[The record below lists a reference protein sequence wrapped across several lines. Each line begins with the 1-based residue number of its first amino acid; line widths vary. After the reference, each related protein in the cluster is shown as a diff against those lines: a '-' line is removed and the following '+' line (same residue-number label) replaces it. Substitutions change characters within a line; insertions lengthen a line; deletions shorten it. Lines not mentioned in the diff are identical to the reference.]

1 MRQANMLLRASAT
14 LVASTTLLT
23 ACGGSGGSGGT
34 EQSIDFPFPGSH
46 YLATDAT
53 PLSATTTSG
62 LPVTFSSNT
71 PAICTVSDGM
81 LVPVS
86 AGECSVTATQE
97 GNSDF
102 NAAAPAQQLFKI
114 VQHPQAITFPS
125 PGFQVIDSA
134 PAALA
139 ATSDSG
145 LAVSF
150 ASTTPDVCT
159 VSGSTLTLVSR
170 GQCSI
175 AASQAGDATYAAATP
190 VVVNF
195 LVGDAPPPVITFASG
210 FQSTGQTIEGGGVS
224 TFSGSNKDGWWCSDA
239 TWCFSS
245 ISSDG
250 SSFTYTFLL
259 QPTDPNYHNTDQG
272 IGAYFG
278 LQLFAPGVTGFKS
291 DGDTTDG
298 IRIDKQASLKFTLAE
313 DAVWYGTKS
322 GGSNNGHNADVKV
335 SLVLGH
341 FALKDSKA
349 CNIAV
354 QAIFTPT
361 SASAQTYQLELD
373 QFTAVSES
381 CNVSGLNAANELAS
395 YPIVQ
400 IKLEAA
406 TANVTASVP
415 TPRDPTYPTAITL
428 TGPITF
434 Q

>member
-1 MRQANMLLRASAT
+1 MRQANMLIRASAT
-14 LVASTTLLT
+14 LVASTTLLA
-23 ACGGSGGSGGT
+23 ACGGSSSSGGT
-34 EQSIDFPFPGSH
+34 EQSIDFPFPGSR

-71 PAICTVSDGM
+71 PAVCTVDNGM

-86 AGECSVTATQE
+86 AGECSVTASQE

-102 NAAAPAQQLFKI
+102 DAAAPAQQLFNI
-114 VQHPQAITFPS
+114 LQHKQVIAFTS
-125 PGFQVIDSA
+125 PGFQVIDGTPA
-134 PAALA
+134 PLT

-145 LAVSF
+145 LTVSF

-175 AASQAGDATYAAATP
+175 TASQAGDTNYAAATP
-190 VVVNF
+190 AVVNF

-272 IGAYFG
+272 IGAYYGF
-278 LQLFAPGVTGFKS
+278 QLFAPGVNGFKR

-313 DAVWYGTKS
+313 DAVWYGTRS
-322 GGSNNGHNADVKV
+322 GSSNNDHNADVKV

-341 FALKDSKA
+341 FHLKDSNA

-354 QAIFTPT
+354 QAVFTPT
-361 SASAQTYQLELD
+361 SASAQAYELQLD

-381 CNVSGLNAANELAS
+381 CNLSGLNAANELAT

-406 TANVTASVP
+406 TANVTASVT